1 MSEVEMG
8 SGRVFVLVE
17 TRSRHA
23 SAEDCK
29 GDGMTIPAPLKIWS
43 VRN

>member
-8 SGRVFVLVE
+8 SGRFFLSLVE

-29 GDGMTIPAPLKIWS
+29 GEGMTIPAPLKIG
-43 VRN
+43 V